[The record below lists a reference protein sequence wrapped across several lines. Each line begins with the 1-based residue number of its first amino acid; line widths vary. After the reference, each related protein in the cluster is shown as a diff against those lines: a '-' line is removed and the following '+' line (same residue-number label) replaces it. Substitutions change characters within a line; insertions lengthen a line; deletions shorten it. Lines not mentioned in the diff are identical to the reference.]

1 MDHAGLSRWARR
13 QPVRFA
19 RSVAG
24 GLGVVVALAAAAAP
38 APPGAPITRFSGDL
52 FGVSA
57 ASPSAAWAV
66 GETELHHQSAT
77 VLLHWNG
84 RSWTRAASPMPGS
97 LSAASAL
104 SAGNAWAVGQFDT
117 STTLETL
124 VLHWNGTSWTRVPS
138 PSPGPAPVGDNL
150 AGVSALSP
158 SNAWAVGDE
167 DTFGPPGPV
176 FKTLVLHWNGTKWA
190 LVASPNPSPQF
201 DSLTSVSAVSPSDAW
216 AVGVAGKGSNNTQAL
231 ALHWN
236 GRAWVP
242 VPTPSPPGSRLT
254 GVSALSPRDAW
265 AVGETVTRAG
275 VHKTLVLHWN
285 GTTWA
290 LVPSPSPSPSDSG
303 LAGVSALSPCDV
315 WAAGVTLDSRGNRHT
330 LILRWNGTN
339 WTRMPS
345 PNPAGLLGSNLIAM
359 SARAADDVWAT
370 GNVLERGTDQTLILH
385 WNGTRWTRS

>member
-1 MDHAGLSRWARR
+1 MDRVGPSWWARR
-13 QPVRFA
+13 RPARFA
-19 RSVAG
+19 GPVAG
-24 GLGVVVALAAAAAP
+24 GLGVVAALAAAAAP
-38 APPGAPITRFSGDL
+38 VQPGAPVTRLGGDL

-66 GETELHHQSAT
+66 GETELDHQPAT

-84 RSWTRAASPMPGS
+84 RSWARAASPMPGS

-104 SAGNAWAVGQFDT
+104 STDNAWAVGQFDT
-117 STTLETL
+117 STALETL
-124 VLHWNGTSWTRVPS
+124 VLHWNGTNWTRVPS

-150 AGVSALSP
+150 AGVSALSRAD
-158 SNAWAVGDE
+158 AWAVGDE

-231 ALHWN
+231 VLHWN
-236 GRAWVP
+236 GRAWIP
-242 VPTPSPPGSRLT
+242 VPTPSPAGSRLT

-265 AVGETVTRAG
+265 AVGETVTPAG

-285 GTTWA
+285 GTTWV
-290 LVPSPSPSPSDSG
+290 LVPSPSPS
-303 LAGVSALSPCDV
+303 
-315 WAAGVTLDSRGNRHT
+315 
-330 LILRWNGTN
+330 I
-339 WTRMPS
+339 
-345 PNPAGLLGSNLIAM
+345 PNPD
-359 SARAADDVWAT
+359 AD
-370 GNVLERGTDQTLILH
+370 
-385 WNGTRWTRS
+385 WTPR